1 MFVYYC
7 ECLHILINNNLYFF
21 HLKVR
26 QFAKENNL
34 PPKAILIV
42 DNCTA
47 HEELKSDDGNI
58 VIFPLPPNVTSVLQP
73 MDQSPIKVTKS
84 KYRHLLLSLVVANED
99 KPIEKS
105 LKEHSIRDAIVM
117 LKNAWDDVPFSLLQ
131 NAWSKIH
138 DWDKDDY
145 TDEDLLPLSSFQ
157 KSTDYYENLLG
168 DVQALLNQIAPSC
181 EITTAE
187 IEEWNNDTTDG
198 IELDAGNSDSDSD
211 SEGEAA
217 AIVKIPHTDAINN
230 VNELIQ
236 WCTQNE
242 EIGSKHTSNLLT
254 LRSDIMTHHAKKTTK
269 QKSLTD
275 YFK

>member
-1 MFVYYC
+1 M
-7 ECLHILINNNLYFF
+7 YFI

-26 QFAKENNL
+26 QFAAENNL

-47 HEELKSDDGNI
+47 HEELKSEDGNI
-58 VIFPLPPNVTSVLQP
+58 IVFPLPPNVTSVLQP

-84 KYRHLLLSLVVANED
+84 KYRHLLLSMVVANET
-99 KPIEKS
+99 KPIEQA
-105 LKEHSIRDAIVM
+105 LKEHTIRDAIVM
-117 LKNAWDDVPFSLLQ
+117 LKDAWADVPFSLLQ

-145 TDEDLLPLSSFQ
+145 TDEDLVPLSTFQ
-157 KSTDYYENLLG
+157 TPTDYYDNVLD
-168 DVQALLNQIAPSC
+168 DVQALLNQIAPTI
-181 EITTAE
+181 EISTAE
-187 IEEWNNDTTDG
+187 IEEWNDDTTDDV
-198 IELDAGNSDSDSD
+198 ESDVEKSDSD

-217 AIVKIPHTDAINN
+217 ALVKIPHTDAINY

-242 EIGSKHTSNLLT
+242 DVGSKHTSNLLS
-254 LRSDIMTHHAKKTTK
+254 LRSDIMTTHTKKATK
-269 QKSLTD
+269 QKSLTE